1 MKKEQAKTAVIDD
14 GNKISE
20 STNIWPKKDYR
31 NCQYC
36 SKELHKF
43 SLKRHEESCQKKH
56 ISPEN
61 DENLAK
67 NVENNDSGTN
77 ATNSEEYV
85 IAPQIEMTPSK
96 RICETCNADYTKKG
110 AKVKDYLQHIG
121 KKHAFEK

>member
-1 MKKEQAKTAVIDD
+1 MKKEQAKTAVIED
-14 GNKISE
+14 GHKISD

-56 ISPEN
+56 IPPEN
-61 DENLAK
+61 NENLAK
-67 NVENNDSGTN
+67 NVD
-77 ATNSEEYV
+77 NSE
-85 IAPQIEMTPSK
+85 APQIEMTPSK

-121 KKHAFEK
+121 KKHAFKK

>member
-14 GNKISE
+14 GNKISD

-56 ISPEN
+56 IPAEN
-61 DENLAK
+61 NENLAK
-67 NVENNDSGTN
+67 EKNDSGTN
-77 ATNSEEYV
+77 VTNSES
-85 IAPQIEMTPSK
+85 PQIEMTPSK
-96 RICETCNADYTKKG
+96 RICEICNADYSKKG
-110 AKVKDYLQHIG
+110 SKVKDYLQHIG

>member
-1 MKKEQAKTAVIDD
+1 MQKVRIGKTI
-14 GNKISE
+14 
-20 STNIWPKKDYR
+20 
-31 NCQYC
+31 
-36 SKELHKF
+36 
-43 SLKRHEESCQKKH
+43 LKSY
-56 ISPEN
+56 N
-61 DENLAK
+61 AK

-110 AKVKDYLQHIG
+110 SKVKDYLQHIG